1 MKCNIIGDQMSRKY
15 SSYIALV
22 FLVLALR
29 SDSECQQ
36 QFSLA
41 SSSVGSSSGV
51 ASGGSFSAS
60 YSVGIP
66 AGGEVSSNLFWTSAG
81 VGPIASVLRCPIWW
95 VCGTAFYDENLNGI
109 KDVGECGIAGR
120 SITIM
125 GPSDTITLTTDANGD
140 FCRSCL
146 PAGTYT
152 ICQELPDSTA
162 TCKWVTTTLCKT
174 KEVIEPWRANI
185 GSAYSCIDGRSIGFW
200 SNKHGGALI
209 TDTDLSALRTLNL
222 RNTNGSNFDPTTA
235 NQYQSWLTSAGAS
248 NMAYKLSE
256 HLSALKLNLAH
267 GMTGP
272 AGNVDAGRDLTAMM
286 EYANCLLDNPIGV
299 CGGSF
304 AGQNGSVTT
313 GSSLLKTEQE
323 RLKNVIQQINTNGS
337 FVQPSPCGL
346 VAGPGKLNVDSL
358 ASSSLPM
365 PTTFALGQ
373 NYPNPFNPTTVIRY
387 QLPVSNRVTLKIYNV
402 LGQEVKT
409 LVDEVQDV
417 GFKSVQWDASGIASG
432 VYFYRIQAGTFVAS
446 KKLLLLK

>member
-1 MKCNIIGDQMSRKY
+1 MSRKY

-36 QFSLA
+36 PFSLA

-66 AGGEVSSNLFWTSAG
+66 AGGEVSSDLFWTSAG
-81 VGPIASVLRCPIWW
+81 VGPIASVLRCPVWW
-95 VCGTAFYDENLNGI
+95 ICGVTFYDANLNGI
-109 KDVGECGIAGR
+109 QDAGECGLPGR
-120 SITIM
+120 SITII
-125 GPSDTITLTTDANGD
+125 GPSDTITVTTDATGGY
-140 FCRSCL
+140 CRTCL

-162 TCKWVTTTLCKT
+162 TCKWITTTLCKT
-174 KEVIEPWRANI
+174 KDVTEPWRANL
-185 GSAYSCIDGRSIGFW
+185 GSAYSCLDGGRSIGYW

-209 TDTDLSALRTLNL
+209 TDTDLSVLRTLNL
-222 RNTNGSNFDPTTA
+222 RNPNGSNFDPTTVSE
-235 NQYQSWLTSAGAS
+235 YQQWLTSAGAS

-267 GMTGP
+267 GLTIP
-272 AGNVDAGRDLTAMM
+272 AGDVDAGRDLTSMM
-286 EYANCLLDNPIGV
+286 DYANCLLGNPIGA
-299 CGGSF
+299 CGGAF
-304 AGQNGSVTT
+304 AGQNGSVTKA
-313 GSSLLKTEQE
+313 GALGTEQE
-323 RLKNVIQQINTNGS
+323 RVKNIIAKINSSGS
-337 FVQPSPCGL
+337 FVQPAPCGL
-346 VAGPGKLNVDSL
+346 VAGPGKLNVGSL

-365 PTTFALGQ
+365 PTTFALRQ

-409 LVDEVQDV
+409 LVDEMQDV

-432 VYFYRIQAGTFVAS
+432 VYFYRVQAGTFVAS